1 MGLSWLYIQTQPLSF
16 AQKLVQARVWAQGL
30 TVASMI
36 GMAALLQ
43 IPSEG
48 DKLLEKTHSADDT
61 SWEKRLKE
69 AQLQAQ
75 KRPPPAQLTS
85 TKQGE
90 SHEESE
96 S

>member
-1 MGLSWLYIQTQPLSF
+1 
-16 AQKLVQARVWAQGL
+16 
-30 TVASMI
+30 MI

-61 SWEKRLKE
+61 SWEKRLKV
-69 AQLQAQ
+69 AQLHAQ
-75 KRPPPAQLTS
+75 KPPTVHLTS
-85 TKQGE
+85 TKQRE
-90 SHEESE
+90 SNDESE